1 MTPLDQLSQMRL
13 HFFHERPKK
22 PISLPISY
30 VTIQKQNGLD
40 IQFRGILSFFTIE
53 QWNNG
58 PIKNNWSD
66 IGKFVN
72 MLHKKPYMKIITIF
86 GINAYFT

>member
-22 PISLPISY
+22 PISLSISY

-58 PIKNNWSD
+58 TMD
-66 IGKFVN
+66 Q
-72 MLHKKPYMKIITIF
+72 LKIIGLI
-86 GINAYFT
+86 